1 MNDRELLLHH
11 AAAKFISGED
21 LSLSLEGK
29 SAEIDA
35 LYDLLTVSK
44 KLKESLDNN
53 DSIENISFL
62 LEDKKIKTKKFEEI
76 ANITWRL

>member
-1 MNDRELLLHH
+1 MNDRELLLHQ
-11 AAAKFISGED
+11 AAAKFIIGED
-21 LSLSLEGK
+21 ISLSLEGK

>member
-1 MNDRELLLHH
+1 MNDRELLLHQV
-11 AAAKFISGED
+11 AAKFISGED

-35 LYDLLTVSK
+35 LHDLLIVSK

-62 LEDKKIKTKKFEEI
+62 LEDKKLKTKKFEELS
-76 ANITWRL
+76 NITWRL